1 MEKVLLGCPGKVNNS
16 YLLAWWSRVQ
26 TFNTLGDKLQQLVAV
41 TKLLHV
47 YWRIL
52 GKIAVATIEFCCC
65 NKLDKLIQSDLIF
78 CDLLQQQN
86 SDKELH
92 STPCAPKLWN
102 LLPLHLCKSPSLTGF
117 KKGLKTYI
125 FGQFFESGSLFL

>member
-1 MEKVLLGCPGKVNNS
+1 MI
-16 YLLAWWSRVQ
+16 RVQ
-26 TFNTLGDKLQQLVAV
+26 TCNTLGDKLQQLVAV

-52 GKIAVATIEFCCC
+52 GKIVVATIEFCCC
-65 NKLDKLIQSDLIF
+65 NKLHKIIQSDLIF

-92 STPCAPKLWN
+92 STQCAPKLWN
-102 LLPLHLCKSPSLTGF
+102 SLPLHLCKSPSLTGF
-117 KKGLKTYI
+117 KKGQKNIYFWAI
-125 FGQFFESGSLFL
+125 FREWVVVFVK